1 LLGAATLAL
10 LQASW
15 FGARFAGGHDPA
27 VGWALLAQLACTLA
41 VAAALGVAVMAGV
54 ATLAALPA
62 LAGLFRPVLL
72 LAGVLIALA
81 AVVLE
86 LTAPRRG

>member
-1 LLGAATLAL
+1 
-10 LQASW
+10 
-15 FGARFAGGHDPA
+15 
-27 VGWALLAQLACTLA
+27 
-41 VAAALGVAVMAGV
+41 MAGV